1 MKRLL
6 FIIPLVALFAA
17 NAAAGDPE
25 FDTIVRRVESDLGI
39 RRTHIPLFG
48 LATLVVK
55 AAEPGVKQLDLAIFE
70 DLNYEPPAGARFD
83 EIMRRATG
91 GRWSSV
97 IRVRSR
103 RDHEW
108 TYIYAKP
115 DGEDWRILVANF
127 EPREAVI
134 VETRVTP
141 EILLHSLD
149 APKTPKTR
157 DSLRVSDFR
166 K

>member
-6 FIIPLVALFAA
+6 FVAPLALLFAA
-17 NAAAGDPE
+17 SAAAGDPD

-39 RRTHIPLFG
+39 RRTPIPLLG
-48 LATLVVK
+48 LATLVVN
-55 AAEPGVKQLDLAIFE
+55 AAEPAGVKQVDVAIFN
-70 DLNYEPPAGARFD
+70 DLDYSPPAAARFD
-83 EIMRRATG
+83 EIMRQATG
-91 GRWSSV
+91 GRWSAV

-115 DGEDWRILVANF
+115 DGPDWRILLANF

-134 VETRVTP
+134 VETRV
-141 EILLHSLD
+141 
-149 APKTPKTR
+149 AP
-157 DSLRVSDFR
+157 DR
-166 K
+166 KSVV

>member
-6 FIIPLVALFAA
+6 LVAPMMALLASS
-17 NAAAGDPE
+17 AAAGDPD

-39 RRTHIPLFG
+39 QRTHIPLLG

-55 AAEPGVKQLDLAIFE
+55 AAEPAGVKQLDMAIFD
-70 DLNYEPPAGARFD
+70 DLDYSPPAAARFD
-83 EIMRRATG
+83 DIMRRATG
-91 GRWSSV
+91 GRWSAV

-115 DGEDWRILVANF
+115 DGRDWKLLVANF

-134 VETRVTP
+134 IETRVTP
-141 EILLHSLD
+141 EVLLDSLD
-149 APKTPKTR
+149 NPEKR
-157 DSLRVSDFR
+157 DRLR
-166 K
+166 KP